1 MKKSIA
7 WLQRKYVGS
16 YLLYL
21 ETQGETFHVTF
32 HGFQWKYITSFVAST
47 FAVHFLQKVF
57 MKALNVLFSICQKK
71 ISTYPSHSLS
81 MYDLFNGENSKL
93 STLAMIMSTEAG
105 FLWCF
110 GFCAQKYYGI
120 NIGDSYMR
128 LFLGQSKTI
137 VWI

>member
-21 ETQGETFHVTF
+21 ETQGETFHATF

-93 STLAMIMSTEAG
+93 SNLTMIMSTQTG
-105 FLWCF
+105 FLWCIEVSVP
-110 GFCAQKYYGI
+110 K
-120 NIGDSYMR
+120 NIMAFILETVIWDYSWGKVK
-128 LFLGQSKTI
+128 L
-137 VWI
+137 

>member
-93 STLAMIMSTEAG
+93 STLTMIMSTQAG
-105 FLWCF
+105 FLWCIEVSVP
-110 GFCAQKYYGI
+110 K
-120 NIGDSYMR
+120 NIMALILETVIWDYSWGKVK
-128 LFLGQSKTI
+128 L
-137 VWI
+137 

>member
-1 MKKSIA
+1 MKKSIS

-32 HGFQWKYITSFVAST
+32 HGFQRKYITSFVAST

-71 ISTYPSHSLS
+71 SPPTQVIHCPCMTFS
-81 MYDLFNGENSKL
+81 MEKIRSSVPWQWLCQHKQVFYDVLR
-93 STLAMIMSTEAG
+93 
-105 FLWCF
+105 FLCPKILWHLYWR
-110 GFCAQKYYGI
+110 QLYEI
-120 NIGDSYMR
+120 I
-128 LFLGQSKTI
+128 LGAK
-137 VWI
+137 

>member
-1 MKKSIA
+1 MKKSIS
-7 WLQRKYVGS
+7 WLKRKYVGS

-21 ETQGETFHVTF
+21 ETQGETFHATF

-93 STLAMIMSTEAG
+93 STLTMIMSTQAG
-105 FLWCF
+105 FLWCIEVSVP
-110 GFCAQKYYGI
+110 K
-120 NIGDSYMR
+120 NIMALILETVIWDHSW
-128 LFLGQSKTI
+128 SK
-137 VWI
+137 VKL

>member
-1 MKKSIA
+1 MKKSIS
-7 WLQRKYVGS
+7 WLQRKYVGC

-93 STLAMIMSTEAG
+93 STLTMFMSTQAG
-105 FLWCF
+105 FLWCIEVSVP
-110 GFCAQKYYGI
+110 K
-120 NIGDSYMR
+120 NIMALILETVIWDHSW
-128 LFLGQSKTI
+128 SK
-137 VWI
+137 VKL

>member
-21 ETQGETFHVTF
+21 ETQGETFHATF

-93 STLAMIMSTEAG
+93 STLTMIMSTQAG
-105 FLWCF
+105 FLWCIEVSVP
-110 GFCAQKYYGI
+110 K
-120 NIGDSYMR
+120 NIMALILETVIWDYSWGKVK
-128 LFLGQSKTI
+128 L
-137 VWI
+137 

>member
-21 ETQGETFHVTF
+21 ETQGETFHATF

-93 STLAMIMSTEAG
+93 STLTMIMSTQAG
-105 FLWCF
+105 FLWCIEVSVP
-110 GFCAQKYYGI
+110 K
-120 NIGDSYMR
+120 NIMALILETVIWDHSW
-128 LFLGQSKTI
+128 SK
-137 VWI
+137 VKL

>member
-1 MKKSIA
+1 MKKSIS
-7 WLQRKYVGS
+7 WLERKYVGS

-93 STLAMIMSTEAG
+93 STLTMIMSTQAG
-105 FLWCF
+105 FLWCIEVSVP
-110 GFCAQKYYGI
+110 K
-120 NIGDSYMR
+120 NIMAFILETVIWDYSWGKVK
-128 LFLGQSKTI
+128 L
-137 VWI
+137 

>member
-1 MKKSIA
+1 MKKSIS
-7 WLQRKYVGS
+7 WLERKYVGS

-93 STLAMIMSTEAG
+93 STLTMIMSTQAG
-105 FLWCF
+105 FLWCIEVSVP
-110 GFCAQKYYGI
+110 K
-120 NIGDSYMR
+120 NIMALILETVIWDHSW
-128 LFLGQSKTI
+128 SK
-137 VWI
+137 VKL

>member
-1 MKKSIA
+1 MKKSIS
-7 WLQRKYVGS
+7 WLKRKYVGS

-93 STLAMIMSTEAG
+93 STLTMIMSTQAG
-105 FLWCF
+105 FLWCIEVSVP
-110 GFCAQKYYGI
+110 K
-120 NIGDSYMR
+120 NIMALILETVIWDHSW
-128 LFLGQSKTI
+128 SK
-137 VWI
+137 VKL

>member
-1 MKKSIA
+1 MKKSIS
-7 WLQRKYVGS
+7 WLQRKYVGC

-93 STLAMIMSTEAG
+93 STLTMIMSTQAG
-105 FLWCF
+105 FLWCIEVSVP
-110 GFCAQKYYGI
+110 K
-120 NIGDSYMR
+120 NIMALILETVIWDHSW
-128 LFLGQSKTI
+128 SK
-137 VWI
+137 VKL